1 MFKQKQE
8 TNNKRA
14 KTTVTTDYRHKKQ
27 DTSHKNKKRIAWSVQ
42 RIGKVKTRNEKQKIR
57 SKK

>member
-14 KTTVTTDYRHKKQ
+14 KTITTDYRHKKQ
-27 DTSHKNKKRIAWSVQ
+27 DTSHKNKKRIAWSV
-42 RIGKVKTRNEKQKIR
+42 
-57 SKK
+57 